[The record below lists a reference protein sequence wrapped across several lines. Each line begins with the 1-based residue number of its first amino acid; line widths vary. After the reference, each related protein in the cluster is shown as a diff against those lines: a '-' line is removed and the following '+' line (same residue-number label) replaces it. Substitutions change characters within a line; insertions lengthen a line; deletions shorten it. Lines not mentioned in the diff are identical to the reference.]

1 MSNLT
6 ELLLLDCRPAWPV
19 GMEKAVVPEA
29 ASVPLIQ
36 SFRVTGPAGVRY
48 NVLATSSI
56 VAPAAEWTLIGNVTN
71 VTGAALFTE
80 SLTNATSRFY
90 QVRQVP

>member
-1 MSNLT
+1 LSNLT

-36 SFRVTGPAGVRY
+36 SFRVTGPVPVTSSLAV
-48 NVLATSSI
+48 NQVLAAT
-56 VAPAAEWTLIGNVTN
+56 
-71 VTGAALFTE
+71 AALPV
-80 SLTNATSRFY
+80 AT
-90 QVRQVP
+90 VWKLVVPLSQ